1 MRIAQI
7 APLAESVPPKLYG
20 GTERVVSW
28 LTEDLVALG
37 HKVTLFA
44 SGDSLSSARLV
55 PVWPSALR
63 LGRPRVDPIV
73 AQTMS
78 LQCLAERAGE
88 FDIIHFH
95 IDWVHLPLLRQLR
108 VPFLTTLH
116 GRLDLPGLNAL
127 VRGFPDAPFVSISE
141 SQRAQLPEANW
152 GGTVYHGMP
161 PDLLRPCYEPGGYLA
176 FLGRITPEKGAE
188 AAIRIAR
195 QAKMPLSI
203 SAKIPRDGS
212 RYFREKIEPQL
223 DEQICFVGESKDRD
237 KEEFLG
243 GATALLF
250 PIDWPEPFGLV
261 MIEAMACGTPIIA
274 FRRGSVPE
282 VVEHGT
288 SGFIVDNVPE
298 AVAALSRIDSLD
310 RHHVRRAFERCFI
323 TRRMTDDYLRIYR
336 TLLNPA
342 QGELVA
348 LSATLPERHQVRAEY
363 VEHH

>member
-1 MRIAQI
+1 M
-7 APLAESVPPKLYG
+7 
-20 GTERVVSW
+20 VSW
-28 LTEDLVALG
+28 LTEDLVELG

-44 SGDSLSSARLV
+44 SGDSLTRGFLV

-78 LQCLAERAGE
+78 LQLLAERAGE

-95 IDWVHLPLLRQLR
+95 TDWVHLPLMRHFR

-116 GRLDLPGLNAL
+116 GRLDLPGLTVL
-127 VRGFPDAPFVSISE
+127 VRGFPNAPFVSISK
-141 SQRAQLPEANW
+141 SQQVPLAEANW

-161 PDLLRPCYEPGGYLA
+161 PDLLRPCYEPDGYLA
-176 FLGRITPEKGAE
+176 FLGRLSPEKGAG

-195 QAKMPLSI
+195 HAKMPLRI

-223 DEQICFVGESKDRD
+223 DEQIRYVGELKDLD
-237 KEEFLG
+237 KQRFLG
-243 GATALLF
+243 GAGALLF
-250 PIDWPEPFGLV
+250 AIEWPEPFGLV
-261 MIEAMACGTPIIA
+261 MIEAMACGTPVIA

-282 VVEHGT
+282 VVENGA
-288 SGFIVDNVPE
+288 SGFIVDDESE
-298 AVAALSRIDSLD
+298 AVAALSRIDRLD
-310 RHHVRRAFERCFI
+310 RHQVRQAFERRFL

-336 TLLNPA
+336 KLLNRA
-342 QGELVA
+342 QGELVPA
-348 LSATLPERHQVRAEY
+348 AAKLQERDHLHAEHVAY
-363 VEHH
+363 R